1 MEIKRHKVENRWFFG
16 EYDFYIDGKLV
27 AQLRRQLIGM
37 DYAYLYFLPN
47 LYKDNDCTRID
58 IRYMVDS
65 EVIEKAYRIVTKKL
79 YSMSMKELSGIRE
92 ISSVEGY
99 ERW

>member
-1 MEIKRHKVENRWFFG
+1 
-16 EYDFYIDGKLV
+16 
-27 AQLRRQLIGM
+27 
-37 DYAYLYFLPN
+37 
-47 LYKDNDCTRID
+47 
-58 IRYMVDS
+58 MVDS

-79 YSMSMKELSGIRE
+79 YSMSMKALSGIRE

>member
-1 MEIKRHKVENRWFFG
+1 MRT
-16 EYDFYIDGKLV
+16 YISS
-27 AQLRRQLIGM
+27 
-37 DYAYLYFLPN
+37 PN

-79 YSMSMKELSGIRE
+79 YSMSMKALDGISE
-92 ISSVEGY
+92 INNVEGY